1 MKNKRGWLKPNIF
14 LFGNKR
20 KIEKNPGFFQC
31 NFLPE
36 NRKGQVW
43 IETVIYTL
51 IALVMIGLVLSFV
64 QPKIAELQDKSTL
77 QQSISMLNEIDN
89 TILSLSQ
96 SSPGN
101 TRKLEISMRAGS
113 LTIDGTNDKIIFY
126 MEKSHY
132 QLSEPDTEVSYGD
145 IVVYTHPINELNNI
159 NMTLNY
165 SQYNLTYQKG
175 DINKLITKASTPY
188 NLFISNNN
196 GAKIN
201 LDFDLG

>member
-1 MKNKRGWLKPNIF
+1 MKRGCHNW
-14 LFGNKR
+14 
-20 KIEKNPGFFQC
+20 GFFRY
-31 NFLPE
+31 NFSSK
-36 NRKGQVW
+36 NRRGQVW
-43 IETVIYTL
+43 VETVIYTL

-77 QQSISMLNEIDN
+77 QQSMSMLNEIDN
-89 TILSLSQ
+89 TILSLAQ

-101 TRKLEISMRAGS
+101 TRKLEINIKAGS
-113 LTIDGTNDKIIFY
+113 LTIDGINDEIIFNLD
-126 MEKSHY
+126 KSHY
-132 QLSEPDTEVSYGD
+132 QLSEPNTEVNYGN
-145 IVVYTHPINELNNI
+145 IVVYTHPFNDINNI

-175 DINKLITKASTPY
+175 DTIKTITTSSTPY

-201 LDFDLG
+201 MDFSLG